1 MYTSVYYFN
10 GDTFWVLL
18 EVGNVRVLKVNGVK
32 VGVGV
37 PGVGVVCFF
46 LL

>member
-1 MYTSVYYFN
+1 MNYFG

-18 EVGNVRVLKVNGVK
+18 EVGKVLILKVNGVG

-37 PGVGVVCFF
+37 RGVGVVCFF